1 MDWLEQKGIDP
12 QRITTGLALL
22 AGIIVIGLIDN
33 FFLMWL
39 VFGGLYLV
47 AFYEANKLFEIENN
61 TLYAYAAILWIV
73 AAFYPYADDLFF
85 IAAVVF
91 ASVLAYTQEL
101 KFKYFYP
108 FIYPTAGF
116 LFMLT
121 LYSEYGIIALFWL
134 LVVVAGADVGAYFV
148 GKSIG
153 KTKFCETSPNKT
165 LEGVVGGVSI
175 ATAAGFFIGI
185 NFVDMDKAI
194 VISLLSAI
202 AAVFG
207 DLFESYLKRKA
218 GVKDSGDILPGHGG
232 VLDRVDG
239 YLFSAIIMLVLL
251 RGLV

>member
-1 MDWLEQKGIDP
+1 MQWLEDKGIDP

-22 AGIIVIGLIDN
+22 AAVVVIGWIDN

-39 VFGGLYLV
+39 VFGGLYLL
-47 AFYEANKLFEIENN
+47 AFYEANKLFGIENN
-61 TLYAYAAILWIV
+61 TLYAYAAILWLV
-73 AAFYPYADDLFF
+73 AGFYPYPDDLFF

-91 ASVLAYTQEL
+91 ASVMAYTKEL

-116 LFMLT
+116 LFVLT
-121 LYSEYGIIALFWL
+121 LYNEYGVIALFWL
-134 LVVVAGADVGAYFV
+134 LVIVAGTDVGAYVV

-153 KTKFCETSPNKT
+153 KTKFSETSPNKT
-165 LEGVVGGVSI
+165 LEGVIGGVVI
-175 ATAAGFFIGI
+175 ATLLGFLIGV
-185 NFVDMDKAI
+185 NFVDIDKAI

-207 DLFESYLKRKA
+207 DLFESYLKRRA
-218 GVKDSGDILPGHGG
+218 NVKDSGDILPGHGG
-232 VLDRVDG
+232 ILDRVDG
-239 YLFSAIIMLVLL
+239 YLFSVIIMLVLL

>member
-1 MDWLEQKGIDP
+1 MKWLEQKGIDP

-22 AGIIVIGLIDN
+22 AGIVVIGLIDN
-33 FFLMWL
+33 FFLIWL

-47 AFYEANKLFEIENN
+47 AFYEANKLFGVENN
-61 TLYAYAAILWIV
+61 TLYAYAAILWVV
-73 AAFYPYADDLFF
+73 AGFYPYADDLFF

-91 ASVLAYTQEL
+91 AAVMAYTQEL

-108 FIYPTAGF
+108 FIYPTASF
-116 LFMLT
+116 LFMLA
-121 LYSEYGIIALFWL
+121 LYNEYGVIALFWL
-134 LVVVAGADVGAYFV
+134 LLVVAGADVGAYFV

-165 LEGVVGGVSI
+165 LEGVIGGIVI
-175 ATAAGFFIGI
+175 ATGLGFFAGIG
-185 NFVDMDKAI
+185 FVDVDKAI
-194 VISLLSAI
+194 VISLLSAV

-207 DLFESYLKRKA
+207 DLFESFLKRKA

-232 VLDRVDG
+232 ILDRVDG

>member
-1 MDWLEQKGIDP
+1 MEWLESKGIDP

-22 AGIIVIGLIDN
+22 AAVVVIGWIDN

-39 VFGGLYLV
+39 IFGGLYLV
-47 AFYEANKLFEIENN
+47 AFYEANKLFGIENN
-61 TLYAYAAILWIV
+61 TLYAYAAILWLI
-73 AAFYPYADDLFF
+73 AGFYPYADDLFF
-85 IAAVVF
+85 IAAIIF

-101 KFKYFYP
+101 KFKYFLP
-108 FIYPTAGF
+108 FIYPTASF
-116 LFMLT
+116 LFMLS
-121 LYSEYGIIALFWL
+121 LYSEYGVIALFWL

-165 LEGVVGGVSI
+165 MEGVVGGIVI
-175 ATAAGFFIGI
+175 ATILGFIIGI
-185 NFVDMDKAI
+185 KFVDLDKAI
-194 VISLLSAI
+194 VISLLAAV

-232 VLDRVDG
+232 ILDRVDG
-239 YLFSAIIMLVLL
+239 YLFASVIMLVLL

>member
-1 MDWLEQKGIDP
+1 MEWLEKKGIDP
-12 QRITTGLALL
+12 QRITTGLGLL
-22 AGIIVIGLIDN
+22 AAIVIIGLIDN
-33 FFLMWL
+33 FFVMWL

-47 AFYEANKLFEIENN
+47 AFYEANKLFGIENN

-85 IAAVVF
+85 IAAVIF

-108 FIYPTAGF
+108 FIYPTASF

-121 LYSEYGIIALFWL
+121 LYNEYGIVSLFWL
-134 LVVVAGADVGAYFV
+134 LVVVASTDVGAYFV

-153 KTKFCETSPNKT
+153 KTKFSATSPNKT
-165 LEGVVGGVSI
+165 LEGVIGGVAI
-175 ATAAGFFIGI
+175 ATVAGFFVGLK
-185 NFVDMDKAI
+185 FVDIDKAI
-194 VISLLSAI
+194 VISMLSAV

-218 GVKDSGDILPGHGG
+218 GVKDSGDLLPGHGG
-232 VLDRVDG
+232 ILDRVDG
-239 YLFSAIIMLVLL
+239 YLFAAIIMLVLL